1 MLRLSR
7 TTRSRPRRQR
17 GSVLLEAFIG
27 MLLFSMGIL
36 ALMGLQATATRNST
50 EARYRVEAAYLA
62 NQIIGQM
69 WANRADLAT
78 YVHNPSGN
86 NCNFTGGAS
95 QNADVTAWIGSSTAY
110 GTVMHTLPGA
120 LSTRQQITVGAN
132 NQISVTL
139 CWLAPGETIPR
150 RLVTV
155 AQIA

>member
-1 MLRLSR
+1 MLRPDR
-7 TTRSRPRRQR
+7 ETRRRRQC

-69 WANRADLAT
+69 WADNRANLPT

-95 QNADVTAWIGSSTAY
+95 QNANVKAWIGSSTAY

-150 RLVTV
+150 RVVTV